1 MKALRPVP
9 ASLGIFLAS
18 LAAAGCSAPPG
29 AGDDGP
35 VVPAYSGGQSSG
47 AQSPAPASS
56 SNPNSSANSPTGAV
70 GGSRPEGTNT
80 NAPIANGAAGSGSS
94 NVGGVNASSGGAGG
108 APATPAA
115 GGAGG
120 APATGA
126 AGAPPVGAAGSASTG
141 AAGGTSLPPPP
152 PPAGNP
158 LPAAGSGCGG
168 SAFFCEDFE
177 TFAAGTPA
185 ANAKWRPEGTL
196 SIDGTMAKG
205 GTRSLHL
212 QPNGGQNARIVLSS
226 FAPPGNSFYGRM
238 NVFVQQFPTAPAY
251 SHFVLVEATGSSG
264 EHVRPIGGQFIP
276 EGNGP
281 STYWGVGS
289 DQGATGDWTK
299 WEPRIPTQDA
309 RWLCMEWRM
318 NAADSS
324 VRVLIDGTEQ
334 TALAVSSTN
343 HGGNGTFNFPTFNG
357 IWLGWWNFQAGT
369 TPAQFNV
376 WLDDIVLSTDRVGC
390 N

>member
-1 MKALRPVP
+1 MLPLSVTK
-9 ASLGIFLAS
+9 
-18 LAAAGCSAPPG
+18 
-29 AGDDGP
+29 
-35 VVPAYSGGQSSG
+35 
-47 AQSPAPASS
+47 
-56 SNPNSSANSPTGAV
+56 
-70 GGSRPEGTNT
+70 
-80 NAPIANGAAGSGSS
+80 
-94 NVGGVNASSGGAGG
+94 
-108 APATPAA
+108 
-115 GGAGG
+115 
-120 APATGA
+120 
-126 AGAPPVGAAGSASTG
+126 APPVGAAGSASTG
-141 AAGGTSLPPPP
+141 AAGGTSLPPP

-177 TFAAGTPA
+177 SFAAGTPA

-376 WLDDIVLSTDRVGC
+376 WLDDIVLSSDRVGC

>member
-1 MKALRPVP
+1 M
-9 ASLGIFLAS
+9 
-18 LAAAGCSAPPG
+18 
-29 AGDDGP
+29 GP
-35 VVPAYSGGQSSG
+35 SNG
-47 AQSPAPASS
+47 AQPPAQGASNT
-56 SNPNSSANSPTGAV
+56 SNPNLSAPTGSV
-70 GGSRPEGTNT
+70 GSSLPEGNNNNNT
-80 NAPIANGAAGSGSS
+80 PIANGAAGSGSS
-94 NVGGVNASSGGAGG
+94 NVGGVSASSGGAGG
-108 APATPAA
+108 AASTPAA
-115 GGAGG
+115 GGAPG
-120 APATGA
+120 TGA
-126 AGAPPVGAAGSASTG
+126 GGAPPVGAAGSAATG
-141 AAGGTSLPPPP
+141 AAGGASLPPSDPP
-152 PPAGNP
+152 PSDPPPNNPPAGNP
-158 LPAAGSGCGG
+158 LPAGSGCGG

-177 TFAAGTPA
+177 SFAAGTPA
-185 ANAKWRPEGTL
+185 ANTKWRPEGMVQ
-196 SIDGTMAKG
+196 IDGTMAKG

-212 QPNGGQNARIVLSS
+212 TPNGGQNARIVLSS

-251 SHFVLVEATGSSG
+251 SHFVLVEVTGNGG

-299 WEPRIPTQDA
+299 WEPRILTQNA

-318 NAADSS
+318 NAADNS

-334 TALAVSSTN
+334 TALAVSTN
-343 HGGNGTFNFPTFNG
+343 DHGGNGTAFTFPTFNS

-369 TPAQFNV
+369 TPAQFNI
-376 WLDDIVLSTDRVGC
+376 WLDDIVLSSDRVGC